1 VTFVD
6 HAAVSGAIAGAS
18 MRLTCDATTD
28 VACLTLR
35 PLARG
40 ELVGPTLL
48 LETDREFGGF
58 VALDFSLAD
67 GRAVG
72 LEFQRASA
80 CLPAELLATAER
92 ADGRS
97 LANRFDERVGH
108 RLAARLH
115 PGDARQRQNRPRR
128 TH

>member
-1 VTFVD
+1 
-6 HAAVSGAIAGAS
+6 
-18 MRLTCDATTD
+18 MRLTYDATTD
-28 VACLTLR
+28 IAYLSLR
-35 PLARG
+35 PLAQG
-40 ELVGPTLL
+40 ECVGPTLL
-48 LETDREFGGF
+48 LETDGAFAGF

-92 ADGRS
+92 RDGQN
-97 LANRFDERVGH
+97 LGDRFAERV
-108 RLAARLH
+108 ARH
-115 PGDARQRQNRPRR
+115 VAGPAGSRRQAGPGRR

>member
-1 VTFVD
+1 
-6 HAAVSGAIAGAS
+6 
-18 MRLTCDATTD
+18 MRLTYDATTD
-28 VACLTLR
+28 VAYLTLR
-35 PLARG
+35 PLAQG

-48 LETDREFGGF
+48 LEADREFGGF

-80 CLPAELLATAER
+80 CLPAALLATAER
-92 ADGRS
+92 TDGRS
-97 LANRFDERVGH
+97 LANRFDERVGC
-108 RLAARLH
+108 RLAAQLRG
-115 PGDARQRQNRPRR
+115 PRGRQPQNRPRR